1 MPKTVKRFRFC
12 EDCFECFTL
21 TTPTDA
27 ICESCIERNIELFA
41 NDYCPYEYAIEGE
54 VDPYNDSEVWTE
66 FTRYERIV
74 STVTSR
80 AGIAA
85 CRAALKEAANA

>member
-1 MPKTVKRFRFC
+1 MTKSVKRFRFC

-21 TTPTDA
+21 ATPTDA
-27 ICESCIERNIELFA
+27 ICDE
-41 NDYCPYEYAIEGE
+41 
-54 VDPYNDSEVWTE
+54 SEVWTE